1 MSNSQKLYERA
12 IKTVPGGVHSN
23 GRVRQPYP
31 QYFKKGVGAYL
42 YDVEG
47 QEYIDLNMG
56 NGSVFFGHGYKPFV
70 EKYQENLKRCEGL
83 SAGVET
89 ELAVEAA
96 EKFLKIIPADRMRF
110 TNTGTEAIIHV
121 MQMARA
127 YTGKND
133 FALVEGAY
141 NGWVDAVN
149 ISNFPSLS
157 QVGDVN
163 RPNAVPGAGGLDKRV
178 IESTVIV
185 PFNNLEVT
193 KKLLTENKDRLAAL
207 ILEPV
212 MIDIGFVEPEAGY
225 LEGLRKICDDLG
237 ILLVFDELLCGF
249 RVPEGSCQKWF
260 GVTPDLSIF
269 GKAIANGRICAAVS
283 GKYEVMET
291 IASKGTANFVGT
303 FNGHA
308 ESMAAALAALELM
321 EDGSARESLEKKVK
335 YMKEKFE
342 ESARKYGIPAILNG
356 RGGHFHWYFTD
367 DVKNY
372 RDAASSNTDNY
383 ITFANAMLEQNVIV
397 VPKPLS
403 HHAIS
408 VSHTDDVI
416 EKLVKAMDVALQKV
430 AEKNNL

>member
-1 MSNSQKLYERA
+1 MNNSQKLYERA

-23 GRVRQPYP
+23 SRSRQPYP
-31 QYFKKGVGAYL
+31 QYFKKGVGAHI
-42 YDVEG
+42 YDVDG
-47 QEYIDLNMG
+47 NEYTDLILG
-56 NGSVFFGHGYKPFV
+56 NGSIFFGHGYKPFV
-70 EKYQENLKRCEGL
+70 DKYQENLKKCEGL
-83 SAGVET
+83 TTGFET

-96 EKFLKIIPADRMRF
+96 EKFLKIIPAERMRF

-149 ISNFPSLS
+149 ISNFPSLKD
-157 QVGDVN
+157 VGDIN
-163 RPNAVPGAGGLDKRV
+163 RPNAVPGAGGLDKRAL
-178 IESTVIV
+178 ETTVIV
-185 PFNNLEVT
+185 PYNNLEVT
-193 KKLLTENKDRLAAL
+193 KKLLTENKDRLAAF

-212 MIDIGFVEPEAGY
+212 MIDIGFVEPDAGY
-225 LEGLRKICDDLG
+225 LKEIRKICDELD
-237 ILLVFDELLCGF
+237 ILLIFDELLCGF

-260 GVTPDLSIF
+260 GVAPDLSIF
-269 GKAIANGRICAAVS
+269 GKAIANGHILAAVA

-291 IASKGTANFVGT
+291 VASKGTANFVGT
-303 FNGHA
+303 FNGHVY
-308 ESMAAALAALELM
+308 SMAACLAALELM
-321 EDGSARESLEKKVK
+321 EDGSARENLEKKVMYLK
-335 YMKEKFE
+335 DKFE
-342 ESARKYGIPAILNG
+342 ESAKKYGIPAVLYG

-383 ITFANAMLEQNVIV
+383 LTFANAMLEQNMLVI
-397 VPKPLS
+397 PKPLS

-408 VSHTDDVI
+408 VSHGDDVI
-416 EKLVKAMDVALQKV
+416 EKIVKAMDIALQKV
-430 AEKNNL
+430 AEKNK